1 VLNELPL
8 ICILAGLVAYAVLA
22 GADFGAGIWTLLS
35 EPGATRLRAHAR
47 HAMGPVWEANHVWL
61 IFVLVVGWT
70 AYPEAIASIAST
82 LTVPLFAAAVGI
94 ILRGT
99 AYALRAQSESG
110 AVAAWIER
118 VFGIS
123 SILTPFALG
132 AAIGGVASGR
142 VPVGNASG
150 DLLTSWLNPTGVAV
164 GILSVATSVYLASV
178 YLAADANRLR
188 EPDLVSSF
196 RTRARITGVVAG
208 ALAVAALLTVRS
220 DAKPIWEGLTEGWGL
235 LALGV
240 SGLGGVATLV
250 LVRDRRYEP
259 ARVAAA
265 LAVAAVVAGWAV
277 AQHPVLLPGL
287 TVDQAAAGHATI
299 VALLVA
305 IAVGAIV
312 LFPALGFLF
321 TLVLRGRFDQGRAV
335 AAPVLW
341 TPRAALGPPLRLV
354 VVGVCF
360 VVGAGLT
367 VLLDSTW
374 GLALGVVLLLAAPTV
389 AFAPLAAAP
398 GTREPSGE

>member
-1 VLNELPL
+1 MLNELPL

-35 EPGATRLRAHAR
+35 ERGATRLRAHAR

-70 AYPEAIASIAST
+70 AYPQAIASIAST
-82 LTVPLFAAAVGI
+82 LTVPLFVAAIGI

-110 AVAAWIER
+110 VVAAWIER
-118 VFGIS
+118 VFGVS

-132 AAIGGVASGR
+132 AAIGGIASGR

-150 DLLTSWLNPTGVAV
+150 DLITSWLNPTGVA
-164 GILSVATSVYLASV
+164 TSAYLASV

-188 EPDLVSSF
+188 EPDLVRSF
-196 RTRARITGVVAG
+196 RARALVTGIVAG
-208 ALAVAALLTVRS
+208 ALALAALLTVRS
-220 DAKPIWEGLTEGWGL
+220 DAKPIWEGLREGWGL
-235 LALGV
+235 LALGA

-250 LVRDRRYEP
+250 LVRGRRFEP

-277 AQHPVLLPGL
+277 AQNPVLLPGL
-287 TVDQAAAGHATI
+287 TIDEAAAGHTTI
-299 VALLVA
+299 VALLVSV
-305 IAVGAIV
+305 AVGAIV

-321 TLVLRGRFDQGRAV
+321 TLVLRGRFDPGRAV
-335 AAPVLW
+335 VAPVAW
-341 TPRAALGPPLRLV
+341 TPRAASRLLPRLV
-354 VVGVCF
+354 AAGVCF
-360 VVGAGLT
+360 VVGASLT
-367 VLLDSTW
+367 VLIDSTW
-374 GLALGVVLLLAAPTV
+374 GLALGVVVLLAAPTV
-389 AFAPLAAAP
+389 AFAPLAAPPATQERN
-398 GTREPSGE
+398 GG

>member
-1 VLNELPL
+1 
-8 ICILAGLVAYAVLA
+8 
-22 GADFGAGIWTLLS
+22 
-35 EPGATRLRAHAR
+35 
-47 HAMGPVWEANHVWL
+47 
-61 IFVLVVGWT
+61 VVGWT

-82 LTVPLFAAAVGI
+82 LTVPLFVAAIGI

-110 AVAAWIER
+110 IVAAWIER

-132 AAIGGVASGR
+132 AAIGGIASGR

-150 DLLTSWLNPTGVAV
+150 DLVTSWLNPTGVAV
-164 GILSVATSVYLASV
+164 GVLSVATSVYLASV

-188 EPDLVSSF
+188 EPDLVRSF
-196 RTRARITGVVAG
+196 RTRALVTGVVAG
-208 ALAVAALLTVRS
+208 ALAVAALLTVRF

-235 LALGV
+235 LALGA

-277 AQHPVLLPGL
+277 AQNPVLLPGL
-287 TVDQAAAGHATI
+287 TVDQAAAGRATI
-299 VALLVA
+299 IALLVA
-305 IAVGAIV
+305 VAVGAIV

-321 TLVLRGRFDQGRAV
+321 TLVLRGHFDPGRPA
-335 AAPVLW
+335 AAPVVW
-341 TPRAALGPPLRLV
+341 TPRDALLLSPRLAAAGL
-354 VVGVCF
+354 CF
-360 VVGAGLT
+360 VVGASLT
-367 VLLDSTW
+367 VLIDSTW
-374 GLALGVVLLLAAPTV
+374 GLALGVVLLLAAPTF
-389 AFAPLAAAP
+389 AFVPLAAPP
-398 GTREPSGE
+398 GSQERNGG